1 MKPDEQRPGTG
12 GAGRDTRSS
21 KLDLSHDDASPIR
34 MMSRLRNYFLTGL
47 IIAGPLAVTLSIV
60 WWCINLVDGWVKPV
74 VPDIYTWL
82 RAIVPG
88 SYLPTSTTLPGVGL
102 LTAVIG
108 LTVIGALAANL
119 LGRTLLSYAEFF
131 VGGIPVLRS
140 VYKPVKQIFETVLKK
155 GDSNFRKAG
164 LIEFPRKGVYS
175 LVFVSGEA
183 RGEIP
188 VKLPPGEEL
197 ITVFMPSCPPTSG
210 FLMFVRRSELI
221 VLDMSV
227 EEAAKMVLSAGIVS
241 PEWQYESGI
250 LTPAGA

>member
-1 MKPDEQRPGTG
+1 MKPDEQRPAAGA
-12 GAGRDTRSS
+12 AGREGRGGGDLGDDEPRS
-21 KLDLSHDDASPIR
+21 IR
-34 MMSRLRNYFLTGL
+34 LMARLRNYFLTGL

-60 WWCINLVDGWVKPV
+60 WWCINLVDGWVKPL
-74 VPDIYTWL
+74 VPDLYAWL
-82 RAIVPG
+82 RAIVPTA
-88 SYLPTSTTLPGVGL
+88 YLPTGVSLPGVGL
-102 LTAVIG
+102 LSAVIG

-140 VYKPVKQIFETVLKK
+140 VYKPVKQIFETVLSK

-175 LVFVSGEA
+175 LVFVSSDT

-188 VKLPPGEEL
+188 AKLPPGEEF

-227 EEAAKMVLSAGIVS
+227 EAAAKMVLSAGIVA
-241 PEWQYESGI
+241 PEWQYEGGV
-250 LTPAGA
+250 LTPANA

>member
-1 MKPDEQRPGTG
+1 MTPDEQRPSSGSTG
-12 GAGRDTRSS
+12 RGALT
-21 KLDLSHDDASPIR
+21 DLAGGDPSPIR

-60 WWCINLVDGWVKPV
+60 WWSINTVDGWVKPI
-74 VPDIYTWL
+74 VPDIYAWL

-88 SYLPTSTTLPGVGL
+88 SYLPTGTSLPGVGL

-119 LGRTLLSYAEFF
+119 LGRTLLSYAEFAL
-131 VGGIPVLRS
+131 GGIPVLRS

-175 LVFVSGEA
+175 LVFVSSDT

-188 VKLPPGEEL
+188 TKLPPGEEF

-241 PEWQYESGI
+241 PEWRYDGGV
-250 LTPAGA
+250 LTPAG

>member
-1 MKPDEQRPGTG
+1 MKPDEQRPASSGS
-12 GAGRDTRSS
+12 GRDSRSNAKPDPS
-21 KLDLSHDDASPIR
+21 DAVVSPIR

-74 VPDIYTWL
+74 VPDIYAWL

-88 SYLPTSTTLPGVGL
+88 SYLPSGTSLPGIGL

-140 VYKPVKQIFETVLKK
+140 VYKPVKQIFETVLSQ

-175 LVFVSGEA
+175 LVFVSGET

-188 VKLPPGEEL
+188 AKLPPGEDMV
-197 ITVFMPSCPPTSG
+197 TVFMPSCPPTSG
-210 FLMFVRRSELI
+210 FLMFVRRSQLI

-241 PEWQYESGI
+241 PEWRFEDGV
-250 LTPAGA
+250 LKPAA